1 MTDVQPN
8 DPNRDQA
15 DAPDLKGEE
24 VEAGRQARK
33 TGTNVAIR

>member
-15 DAPDLKGEE
+15 DAPDLKGE
-24 VEAGRQARK
+24 AGGPK
-33 TGTNVAIR
+33 GFGTGT